1 MRPDQE
7 MSLVGGGDCFLHFHS
22 EDRQP
27 SRDMLEGLQNLATVV
42 TVNADYSA
50 SLSTDYHLVNTSSGV
65 VNVAL
70 TKARGNR
77 LTTFVKT
84 AGGSNLVLTPTAP
97 DTINGASSLII
108 SSIYSPVRLLAIQG
122 VGYVQV

>member
-1 MRPDQE
+1 MRPDHE
-7 MSLVGGGDCFLHFHS
+7 MALVGGGDCFLHFHS
-22 EDRQP
+22 EDRRP

-42 TVNADYSA
+42 TATADYSA
-50 SLSTDYHLVNTSSGV
+50 SLATDYHLIDTSSGI
-65 VNVAL
+65 VAVEL
-70 TKARGNR
+70 AKARGNR

-84 AGGSNLVLTPTAP
+84 AGGNNLVLTPTAP

-108 SSIYSPVRLLAIQG
+108 SSTYSPVRLLAIQG